1 MRPIEPM
8 RKVEC
13 ASRISVN
20 RCFGPELGVVAFI
33 RSQKIMKT
41 TTSWL
46 LEKSIQTCCRSLRPQ
61 FGDWSRTLIASGL
74 IILCGVFFTGCAS
87 SKPASASFASV
98 VIPNQGVE
106 TIQDTTMLVFGE
118 AGYKANRSSDGAM
131 VFEKDGSRG
140 DQILYGGLGGA
151 EYNGAV
157 TVRVKAEVVDLMG
170 QDAHRLQCQAYIVRH
185 SGEGIFE
192 DKTRMANFRGGPYQ
206 KLLDEVAN
214 KLKFK

>member
-1 MRPIEPM
+1 
-8 RKVEC
+8 
-13 ASRISVN
+13 
-20 RCFGPELGVVAFI
+20 
-33 RSQKIMKT
+33 MKPT
-41 TTSWL
+41 ATGL
-46 LEKSIQTCCRSLRPQ
+46 PEKSIPPVLRRRSPRP
-61 FGDWSRTLIASGL
+61 GDWSRTWLAGGL
-74 IILCGVFFTGCAS
+74 ALLCGVIFSGCAS

-98 VIPNQGVE
+98 VIPNQSIE

-118 AGYKANRSSDGAM
+118 AGYKANRGSDGKM
-131 VFEKDGSRG
+131 VFEIDGSRG

-157 TVRVKAEVVDLMG
+157 KVRVKAEIVDLMG
-170 QDAHRLQCQAYIVRH
+170 QDAHRLQCQAYVVRH
-185 SGEGIFE
+185 SGEGVFE